1 MNFSLQD
8 LRALDAL
15 MREVAAAEIT
25 PRFGTLASGDI
36 HAKTS
41 ADDLVTT
48 ADLRAEAAL
57 SAGLLKLFP
66 QAIVTGE
73 EALSEDTPEGGFD
86 YDAPELL
93 FVIDPVDG
101 TWPFAQGMPIFGSMV
116 AVLEHGETVAG
127 VIHYPISG
135 ESLVCLQQHGVHLI
149 DATGKARALPPMPS
163 GAELQAGIAGL
174 SQTDPQRQK
183 IWVDALAD
191 VPRVM
196 GFYCSA
202 WEYRLLLLGSVDFL
216 FNDGLNPWD
225 HLAGQLMVAELGG
238 EGLVLEGGDWRDDPA
253 QAMLISARTPSLAN
267 ELRAR
272 LRRAAAQLAA

>member
-15 MREVAAAEIT
+15 MREVAAAEIM
-25 PRFGTLASGDI
+25 PRFGALTSGDI
-36 HAKTS
+36 RAKTG

-48 ADLRAEAAL
+48 ADLRAEEAL
-57 SAGLLKLFP
+57 SAGLRALFP
-66 QAIVTGE
+66 HATVTGE
-73 EALSEDTPEGGFD
+73 EALSEAAPEGGFD
-86 YDAPELL
+86 YAAPELL

-101 TWPFAQGMPIFGSMV
+101 TWPFAQSMPIFGSMV

-127 VIHYPISG
+127 VIHYPTTG
-135 ESLVCLQQHGVHLI
+135 ESLVCLHQHGVHLI
-149 DATGKARALPPMPS
+149 DAQGKGRALPPMAS
-163 GAELQAGIAGL
+163 GGEMQAGIAGL
-174 SQTDPQRQK
+174 SQTDPERQK
-183 IWVDALAD
+183 IWIDALAD

-225 HLAGQLMVAELGG
+225 HLAGQLMVTELGG
-238 EGLVLEGGDWRDDPA
+238 EGLALDGGDWREDPA
-253 QAMLISARTPSLAN
+253 HCMLISARTPSLAA
-267 ELRAR
+267 ELRGR
-272 LRRAAAQLAA
+272 LRRAAAKVAA